1 MLIERNLL
9 RGFGVIWNSGPRLPG
24 VPGVAKLFHVAPD
37 SVQGS
42 VTWYRVSASPG
53 SLMKS
58 TRLAFTTVELAGI
71 RPSPR
76 PTINGNL
83 TRLLHTMPALS
94 QVPSTCSVR
103 SLPKFVFGALLEMYV
118 SSVSLKSPPSPRWKV
133 ARTRSPIVSGT
144 VTLLE
149 RLAFVAP
156 ITRLK
161 VPRGEAALVVT
172 RRVDAKIGDPL
183 AGQSVHTVAEGRAE
197 QPRPKRAGEAPR
209 TFTFA
214 RVV

>member
-1 MLIERNLL
+1 MLIERSVLM
-9 RGFGVIWNSGPRLPG
+9 GFGVNWNSGPRLPG

-37 SVQGS
+37 SVHGS
-42 VTWYRVSASPG
+42 VTWYRASGSPW

-58 TRLAFTTVELAGI
+58 TRAAFTTTDLAGI
-71 RPSPR
+71 CPSPG
-76 PTINGNL
+76 PTIKGNL
-83 TRLLHTMPALS
+83 TRALHTLPATS
-94 QVPSTCSVR
+94 QVPSTCNVS
-103 SLPKFVFGALLEMYV
+103 SLPKFVFGAPLEMYV

-133 ARTRSPIVSGT
+133 ARTRSPIVRGT

-156 ITRLK
+156 ITRLN
-161 VPRGEAALVVT
+161 VPRGEDALVLT
-172 RRVDAKIGDPL
+172 RRLDAKIGEPL
-183 AGQSVHTVAEGRAE
+183 AGDSVHTVAEG
-197 QPRPKRAGEAPR
+197 QPDRRSATGPFEAPR